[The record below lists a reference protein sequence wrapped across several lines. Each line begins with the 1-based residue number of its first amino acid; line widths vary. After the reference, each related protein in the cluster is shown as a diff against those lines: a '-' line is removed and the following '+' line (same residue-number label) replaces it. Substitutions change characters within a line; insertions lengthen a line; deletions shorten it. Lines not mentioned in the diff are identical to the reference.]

1 MRICLHKISG
11 PTLPDPIINLIHIQI
26 LNIWGKDPV
35 EQLEETLSIACMI
48 RMLDTYNI
56 QYFFARVQPP
66 HVDAI
71 QLLFSPKYNFLVL
84 ARYLSGVYVVETD
97 GPMM

>member
-1 MRICLHKISG
+1 MYDSH
-11 PTLPDPIINLIHIQI
+11 
-26 LNIWGKDPV
+26 V
-35 EQLEETLSIACMI
+35 
-48 RMLDTYNI
+48 DTYNI